1 MRPRVELAVSN
12 SRSLGWIRRLPT
24 ISRAQTALK
33 RQLRRWRRQFEKD
46 PEQAFPGVGQRK
58 SREDRRLLTEIR
70 A

>member
-1 MRPRVELAVSN
+1 LDLRPDM
-12 SRSLGWIRRLPT
+12 
-24 ISRAQTALK
+24 
-33 RQLRRWRRQFEKD
+33 LRRWRRQFEND